1 MLKGNLRTKF
11 MLALALISALLTSA
25 MLLMVRQRVQV
36 RVREQLSQELR
47 NSLDTFQALQQQ
59 RETTLQG
66 TAALL
71 ATLPPLMAAM
81 TSQDTATIQDASKS
95 FWDLSGSQLFVMAD
109 MNGQVFALH
118 STAPGVAGMDAEA
131 PLRGTL
137 SAKRSRDWWFLDGH
151 LFQVFV
157 QPIYF
162 GARTQNAQIGVLAV
176 GFEVDAKV
184 ARDVARIASSQVA
197 FRHEN
202 DLAVTTIPAA
212 QQRELPGQ
220 LGTKGAPVEITLAGE
235 QFLATSVR
243 LSPADAPRVTLTV
256 FKSFDDA
263 TRFLQSLNGWIL
275 GIGIAGVLAG
285 SVLVYF
291 VSTSFTRPL
300 EQLVKGV
307 QALEAGDFDYPL
319 KVQGNDEVSTLTAA
333 FDGMRSRLQE
343 SQQQLLATERLAT
356 IGRMATSISHDL
368 RHPLTAILAYAEFLS
383 EARISDAQR
392 NDFYQE
398 IRIAVNRMTEELNS
412 LLGFSKQGEA
422 IRRVNARLEEVIERA
437 IQNVRVLPEFESLTI
452 EYAPEGECS
461 GYFDA
466 GKVERVILNLLFN
479 ACEAVV
485 PGTGKIR
492 ITSRKVGDNLEVRVE
507 DNGPGIP
514 SVVLEN
520 VFQPFVSHG
529 KEQGIGLGLTVVQKI
544 VSDHGG
550 VARVEHTGP
559 TGTAFVITLP
569 AKVPVET
576 V

>member
-1 MLKGNLRTKF
+1 

-109 MNGQVFALH
+109 QTGQVFALH

-137 SAKRSRDWWFLDGH
+137 KAQRSRDWWFLDGH

-162 GARTQNAQIGVLAV
+162 GARTQYAQIGVLAL

-197 FRHEN
+197 FQHEN

-220 LGTKGAPVEITLAGE
+220 LGTDGSPMEITLAGE

-300 EQLVKGV
+300 GHLVEGV
-307 QALEAGDFDYPL
+307 RALEAGDFGYPL
-319 KVQGNDEVSTLTAA
+319 KVRGNDEVSALTAA

-383 EARISDAQR
+383 EARITDAQR
-392 NDFYQE
+392 KDFYQE

-452 EYAPEGECS
+452 EYAPEGDCS

-479 ACEAVV
+479 ACEAVA

-550 VARVEHTGP
+550 EARVERTGP
-559 TGTAFVITLP
+559 DGTAFVITLP

>member
-1 MLKGNLRTKF
+1 

-36 RVREQLSQELR
+36 RVREQLAQELR

-109 MNGQVFALH
+109 MTGQVFALH

-131 PLRGTL
+131 PLRSTL
-137 SAKRSRDWWFLDGH
+137 GAKRMRDWWYLDGH

-157 QPIYF
+157 QPIFF
-162 GARTQNAQIGVLAV
+162 GARAQNAQIGVLAL

-184 ARDVARIASSQVA
+184 AQDVSRIASSQVA

-202 DLAVTTIPAA
+202 SLAVTTIPAA
-212 QQRELPGQ
+212 QQRELPGP
-220 LGTKGAPVEITLAGE
+220 LGTEGAPMEITLAGE

-243 LSPADAPRVTLTV
+243 LSPPDAPRVTLTV
-256 FKSFDDA
+256 FKSFDEA

-275 GIGIAGVLAG
+275 GIGIAGVLVG

-300 EQLVKGV
+300 GHLVEGV
-307 QALEAGDFDYPL
+307 RALEAGDFDYPL
-319 KVQGNDEVSTLTAA
+319 KVRGNDEVSTLTSA
-333 FDGMRSRLQE
+333 FDGMRGRLQE

-383 EARISDAQR
+383 EARITDAQR
-392 NDFYQE
+392 KDFYQE

-422 IRRVNARLEEVIERA
+422 IRPVHARLDEVIERA

-452 EYAPEGECS
+452 QYTLEGDCS

-466 GKVERVILNLLFN
+466 GKIERVILNLLFN
-479 ACEAVV
+479 ACEAVA
-485 PGTGKIR
+485 PGTGTVH

-559 TGTAFVITLP
+559 DGTAFVITLP

-576 V
+576 S

>member
-1 MLKGNLRTKF
+1 